1 LDQLIEEKGK
11 TKKRSFIST
20 KEGVIL
26 NEKIEAL
33 KRKKLVKKR
42 KNLLNFKN
50 NLQEKRENFWNLIPL
65 SLIQLLILLL
75 LHYSLLLYLP
85 PSLLLLAPP
94 PVNVPPSLNTPS
106 SLLPAPPSVNV
117 PTNSISTQPL
127 SVIVSNNLVNSNLVS
142 NTVSTP
148 VVNNSY
154 VLVRYPQVSY
164 NLMVAQ
170 LDRIEGELMYVHR
183 GIKQRNNSFKFE
195 SEAISLSNNSLIGG
209 VVLTKRNKFH

>member
-1 LDQLIEEKGK
+1 
-11 TKKRSFIST
+11 
-20 KEGVIL
+20 
-26 NEKIEAL
+26 
-33 KRKKLVKKR
+33 
-42 KNLLNFKN
+42 
-50 NLQEKRENFWNLIPL
+50 
-65 SLIQLLILLL
+65 
-75 LHYSLLLYLP
+75 
-85 PSLLLLAPP
+85 
-94 PVNVPPSLNTPS
+94 
-106 SLLPAPPSVNV
+106 
-117 PTNSISTQPL
+117 
-127 SVIVSNNLVNSNLVS
+127 VIVSNNLVNSNLVS

-209 VVLTKRNKFH
+209 VVLTKKETSFISKCQSNSTLETVLLTPFPFNCWCLVGLMK